1 MAITL
6 TEFGKTLRKARI
18 DHDISLKDLADLLNL
33 SPAFL
38 SGVETG
44 RKAVNPSLINK
55 ITSVMN
61 LSKTESEELN
71 IAASKTLKEV
81 SLRRLSENPN
91 WRVLVIEAG
100 DDPPQES
107 EVNKILLCSE
117 CTNRK

>member
-61 LSKTESEELN
+61 LSKTESDELN

-81 SLRRLSENPN
+81 SLRVIMMQKLQLCL
-91 WRVLVIEAG
+91 LV
-100 DDPPQES
+100 
-107 EVNKILLCSE
+107 KLKKTKLILK
-117 CTNRK
+117 N